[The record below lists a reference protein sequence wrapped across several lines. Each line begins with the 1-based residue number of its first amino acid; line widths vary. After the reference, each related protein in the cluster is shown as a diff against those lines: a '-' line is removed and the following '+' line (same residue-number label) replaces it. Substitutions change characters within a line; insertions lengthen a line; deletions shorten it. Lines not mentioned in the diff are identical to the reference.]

1 MLHENTLTNQMR
13 TFIFLSVFL
22 LFVTACKSP
31 DQKSTSVKDTIKSV
45 NANPVKAD
53 SVQFSEPLVKDLYV
67 KSGLVAKIHVINA
80 VKSQEVYIVSARLL
94 TAYKGKQPANAA
106 IKYEAFLEEGDYKE
120 FVGKDLIIFLK
131 PNTQDRQLYN
141 EGVQWGRSEPNVEFT
156 YSDSLKNYISK
167 LK

>member
-1 MLHENTLTNQMR
+1 MR